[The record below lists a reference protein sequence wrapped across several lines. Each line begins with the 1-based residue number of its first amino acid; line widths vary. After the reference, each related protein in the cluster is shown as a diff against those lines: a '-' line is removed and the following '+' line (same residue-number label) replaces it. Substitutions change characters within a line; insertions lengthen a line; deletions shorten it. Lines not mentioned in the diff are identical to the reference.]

1 MINDQEFLYGAA
13 FMRLINYGSRITII
27 HASSIHPSLYLLETD
42 SNNSAVL
49 FKVSK
54 KPKSAWSFTLSRQEE
69 SALDTLHNKCSNVS
83 IFIALICHK
92 DGICCIAEEQLW
104 SVLDRN
110 AGISGQHISVSRSPR
125 ASYHVSGSGRQ
136 QMEQTVPQ
144 SNWPRIF
151 FSNKEN
157 SQCLKSSFN

>member
-13 FMRLINYGSRITII
+13 LLRLINYGSRITII

-42 SNNSAVL
+42 SNKSAVF

-69 SALDTLHNKCSNVS
+69 SALDTLHSKYHKVS

-92 DGICCIAEEQLW
+92 D
-104 SVLDRN
+104 
-110 AGISGQHISVSRSPR
+110 
-125 ASYHVSGSGRQ
+125 ASWVQSTRCNQ
-136 QMEQTVPQ
+136 QKM
-144 SNWPRIF
+144 RM
-151 FSNKEN
+151 
-157 SQCLKSSFN
+157 LSSLF

>member
-13 FMRLINYGSRITII
+13 FMRLINHGSRITII

-42 SNNSAVL
+42 SSNSAVL

-54 KPKSAWSFTLSRQEE
+54 KPKSAWSFTLSSQEE
-69 SALDTLHNKCSNVS
+69 SALNTLHSKYRNVS

-92 DGICCIAEEQLW
+92 DGICCIAEERLR
-104 SVLDRN
+104 SVLDRD
-110 AGISGQHISVSRSPR
+110 AGVNGQHISVSRSTR
-125 ASYHVSGSGRQ
+125 GSYHVSGPGRQ

-144 SNWPRIF
+144 SDWPRVI
-151 FSNKEN
+151 FSNKEKN
-157 SQCLKSSFN
+157 HE